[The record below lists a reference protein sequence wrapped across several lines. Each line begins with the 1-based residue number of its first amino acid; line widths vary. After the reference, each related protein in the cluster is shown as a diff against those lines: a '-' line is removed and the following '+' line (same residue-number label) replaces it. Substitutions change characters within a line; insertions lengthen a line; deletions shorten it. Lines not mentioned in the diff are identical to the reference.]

1 MTALLV
7 QARTW
12 LWAALVAIGAALLA
26 LAYAF
31 GRRAEEAQQMR
42 QRVRGAQERA
52 NADREAAAAA
62 DPVRELR
69 AGGWV
74 RGVAPGDDRAR
85 GQDQR

>member
-26 LAYAF
+26 CAYAF

-42 QRVRGAQERA
+42 RRDGLVLTA
-52 NADREAAAAA
+52 
-62 DPVRELR
+62 
-69 AGGWV
+69 
-74 RGVAPGDDRAR
+74 
-85 GQDQR
+85 